1 MAQLASTSIVK
12 DFFMQ
17 HFRSSSGAGV
27 DGNGIAWAWA
37 LFNVEVGL
45 GCKVD
50 L

>member
-1 MAQLASTSIVK
+1 MAQLASTSIVE

-17 HFRSSSGAGV
+17 HFQSFSGAGV
-27 DGNGIAWAWA
+27 DGNGIAWA

>member
-17 HFRSSSGAGV
+17 HFRSSSGARV
-27 DGNGIAWAWA
+27 DSNGIAWA

>member
-17 HFRSSSGAGV
+17 HFWSFSGAGV
-27 DGNGIAWAWA
+27 DGNGIAWT